1 MAVFYLDLDHFK
13 TINDTLGHPMG
24 DALLKAVAQRL
35 QDCEQEG
42 DLVCRLGGDEF
53 AIVQSEAGSKEAIA
67 ARAADLVETLSE
79 PYHVQGHELVIATSI
94 GIAVAPGDGTD
105 PDVLLKCVDLALYRA
120 KAQGRRMFRFF
131 EPAMDSDLRARRALE
146 RDLRTAFAKEEFKLV
161 YQPIVSL
168 ATNRVCAFEALLRWP
183 HPEHG
188 LIPPDKFI
196 PVAEEI
202 GLIVPITEWVLKTA
216 CMEARRWPQHIRV
229 AVNLSPVQF
238 RRRHPLQ
245 PIIHALAVS
254 KLPANR
260 LEVELT
266 ESVFLQAEKA
276 TVEALHELRAFGV
289 RVAMD
294 DFGTGY
300 SALSYLRNFPF
311 DKIKIDRSFI
321 NGLGQRDAEAIVELI
336 SRLGARLDMSTVAEG
351 VETEEQLA
359 KLRELGCS
367 EAQGYLFSR
376 PVPAAEVP
384 ETIARCVLDQAA

>member
-1 MAVFYLDLDHFK
+1 
-13 TINDTLGHPMG
+13 
-24 DALLKAVAQRL
+24 
-35 QDCEQEG
+35 
-42 DLVCRLGGDEF
+42 
-53 AIVQSEAGSKEAIA
+53 
-67 ARAADLVETLSE
+67 
-79 PYHVQGHELVIATSI
+79 
-94 GIAVAPGDGTD
+94 
-105 PDVLLKCVDLALYRA
+105 
-120 KAQGRRMFRFF
+120 
-131 EPAMDSDLRARRALE
+131 
-146 RDLRTAFAKEEFKLV
+146 
-161 YQPIVSL
+161 
-168 ATNRVCAFEALLRWP
+168 
-183 HPEHG
+183 
-188 LIPPDKFI
+188 
-196 PVAEEI
+196 
-202 GLIVPITEWVLKTA
+202 
-216 CMEARRWPQHIRV
+216 
-229 AVNLSPVQF
+229 VQF

-266 ESVFLQAEKA
+266 ESLFLQAEKA

-336 SRLGARLDMSTVAEG
+336 ARLGARLDMATVAEG

-384 ETIARCVLDQAA
+384 EIIARCALDRAA

>member
-1 MAVFYLDLDHFK
+1 M
-13 TINDTLGHPMG
+13 
-24 DALLKAVAQRL
+24 
-35 QDCEQEG
+35 
-42 DLVCRLGGDEF
+42 
-53 AIVQSEAGSKEAIA
+53 
-67 ARAADLVETLSE
+67 
-79 PYHVQGHELVIATSI
+79 VIATSI

-105 PDVLLKCVDLALYRA
+105 PDVLLKCADLALYRA
-120 KAQGRRMFRFF
+120 KAEGRRMFRFF
-131 EPAMDSDLRARRALE
+131 EPAMDSDLRARRGLE
-146 RDLRTAFAKEEFKLV
+146 RDLRRAFAKEEFKLV
-161 YQPIVSL
+161 YQPILSL

-266 ESVFLQAEKA
+266 ESLFLQAEKA

-289 RVAMD
+289 RIAMD

-336 SRLGARLDMSTVAEG
+336 SRLGARLDMATVAEG

-359 KLRELGCS
+359 KLRVLGCS

-384 ETIARCVLDQAA
+384 EIIARCVLDQAA